1 MDGCFWMVEIS
12 VFLNTIHIL
21 LSTKF
26 IPLCKLFFMEL
37 RFDIVEILK
46 VTMVL
51 FAVIDVIGSIPIIIS
66 LKQKT
71 GEINASK
78 ASLVSL
84 GIMIVFLFIG
94 NTILEIIGIS
104 IGDFAIAGSIL
115 LFIVAFEMILGIQI
129 SKDPM
134 PGTASVIP
142 LAFPLIAG
150 TGTLTTLLSLR
161 AEYNILSIITAI
173 LINVIIVFFVLRNLY
188 RLEKFLG
195 AGGIAILKKVFGII
209 LLAMAIKLFRKY
221 TGL

>member
-1 MDGCFWMVEIS
+1 
-12 VFLNTIHIL
+12 
-21 LSTKF
+21 
-26 IPLCKLFFMEL
+26 MEL
-37 RFDIVEILK
+37 KFDIIEILK

-71 GEINASK
+71 GGINAAK

-94 NTILEIIGIS
+94 QSILSIIGIS

-115 LFIVAFEMILGIQI
+115 IFIVAFEMILGIQI
-129 SKDPM
+129 SKDTM
-134 PGTASVIP
+134 PATASVIP

-150 TGTLTTLLSLR
+150 TGTLTTLLSIR
-161 AEYNILSIITAI
+161 AEYNIVSIVIAI
-173 LINVIIVFFVLRNLY
+173 ILNVVIVYVVLRNLN
-188 RLEKFLG
+188 RLERLLG

-209 LLAMAIKLFRKY
+209 LLALAIKLFRSNIA
-221 TGL
+221 GL

>member
-1 MDGCFWMVEIS
+1 MD
-12 VFLNTIHIL
+12 
-21 LSTKF
+21 
-26 IPLCKLFFMEL
+26 L

-51 FAVIDVIGSIPIIIS
+51 FAVIDVIGSIPIIIG

-71 GEINASK
+71 GDINVSK

-84 GIMIVFLFIG
+84 GIMIVFLFVG
-94 NTILEIIGIS
+94 NSILEIIGIS

-129 SKDPM
+129 SKDTM
-134 PGTASVIP
+134 PATASVVP

-161 AEYNILSIITAI
+161 AEYNIVSIIVAI
-173 LINVIIVFFVLRNLY
+173 LINVIIVFFVLKNLN
-188 RLEKFLG
+188 RVEKFLG
-195 AGGIAILKKVFGII
+195 TGGIAILKKVFGVI